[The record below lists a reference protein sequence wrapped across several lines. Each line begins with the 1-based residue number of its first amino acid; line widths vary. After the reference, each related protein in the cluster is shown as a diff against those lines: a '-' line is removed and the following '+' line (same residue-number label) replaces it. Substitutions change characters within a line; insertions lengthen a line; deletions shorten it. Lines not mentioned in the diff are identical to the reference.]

1 MAKCKCRKKCCT
13 TKIASNLV
21 SNMPNGCF
29 DVCTNPICGSPSELS
44 LYAPLIYDQIGINLC
59 AEFPIGAD
67 ISATYPTAVNATA
80 SVIDVSYEYGTG
92 NVVITQIPGRPNCYS
107 VTLSNLSVTFAV
119 SLYDE
124 NCRLVATLYPTAVYL
139 PPETTS
145 AMMKMSIQLQWSLK
159 YLHLMEYLT
168 IIMQRLHHSIVRHL
182 IIQDLQRII
191 TE

>member
-92 NVVITQIPGRPNCYS
+92 KCSYNTDTGQTELLFSYIVKLVSDICGKS
-107 VTLSNLSVTFAV
+107 V
-119 SLYDE
+119 
-124 NCRLVATLYPTAVYL
+124 
-139 PPETTS
+139 
-145 AMMKMSIQLQWSLK
+145 
-159 YLHLMEYLT
+159 
-168 IIMQRLHHSIVRHL
+168 
-182 IIQDLQRII
+182 
-191 TE
+191 

>member
-107 VTLSNLSVTFAV
+107 VTLSNLSVTFAF
-119 SLYDE
+119 ST
-124 NCRLVATLYPTAVYL
+124 R
-139 PPETTS
+139 
-145 AMMKMSIQLQWSLK
+145 
-159 YLHLMEYLT
+159 
-168 IIMQRLHHSIVRHL
+168 VR
-182 IIQDLQRII
+182 LQRWLPVRVRPS
-191 TE
+191 

>member
-92 NVVITQIPGRPNCYS
+92 NVVITQIPGRPNCQ
-107 VTLSNLSVTFAV
+107 T
-119 SLYDE
+119 
-124 NCRLVATLYPTAVYL
+124 C
-139 PPETTS
+139 
-145 AMMKMSIQLQWSLK
+145 Q
-159 YLHLMEYLT
+159 
-168 IIMQRLHHSIVRHL
+168 
-182 IIQDLQRII
+182 
-191 TE
+191 